1 MRTLVLAIGLVLGLA
16 IASPA
21 SAADWTMENMGTKLG
36 TGLNGIVTSPADI
49 IMGAMEGSSL
59 TKIQGLTNL
68 AGLVVGTGEAAA
80 RIVSGGTDAL
90 LFLLPEVGMISPKAR
105 YAVIPGTKM

>member
-1 MRTLVLAIGLVLGLA
+1 MRTLVLAIGLLLGLA
-16 IASPA
+16 VASPA
-21 SAADWTMENMGTKLG
+21 SAADWTLDNMGTKLG
-36 TGLNGIVTSPADI
+36 TGLNGIITSPADI

-59 TKIQGLTNL
+59 TQIQGLTNL

-80 RIVSGGTDAL
+80 RAVGGATDAV
-90 LFLLPEVGMISPKAR
+90 LFILPEVGMISPKAR